1 MMLAAETADV
11 FAEDQRR
18 RFQRVKVDLHGRYM
32 LPDRTEHECRV
43 IEMSPGNA
51 ILEAPVSGGE
61 GARVVAYIDHI
72 GRIVCTTT
80 RETKTGFCVEF
91 ELRDPKRERVAARL
105 TWLTNKHELN
115 LPEDRRHERMVPRNP
130 HNVLMLGDGR
140 EYSCRMLDLSLS
152 GAAVEISVRPAIG
165 TPVTL
170 GNMRG
175 RVVRHFDDGVAL
187 EFSHIQSQDTLGNF
201 F

>member
-1 MMLAAETADV
+1 MMLVAETADV
-11 FAEDQRR
+11 FAEEQRR

-32 LPDRTEHECRV
+32 LPDHSEHECRV

-51 ILEAPVSGGE
+51 IVEAPVSGGVD
-61 GARVVAYIDHI
+61 ARVIAYIDHI
-72 GRIVCTTT
+72 GRIVGTIT
-80 RETKTGFCVEF
+80 RETNNGFAVDF

-105 TWLTNKHELN
+105 TWLANKHELN

-130 HNVLMLGDGR
+130 HNVLSLGDGR

-152 GAAVEISVRPAIG
+152 GAAVEINVRPAIG

-175 RVVRHFDDGVAL
+175 RVVRHFDDGIAI
-187 EFSHIQSQDTLGNF
+187 EFSHIQNSEALGRF